1 MQNLKGFRDFFPEEM
16 AERNH
21 LFETWRRVATR
32 FGFVEY
38 DGPPL
43 ELLELYTKKSGD
55 EIVEQLY
62 HFEDKGGRKVALRPE
77 MTPTLARMMA
87 ARVTTLPKPIKWFSI
102 PQLFRYE
109 RNQRG
114 RLREHFQLNV
124 DIVGAPGVE
133 ADAELLA
140 VALAVQLELGLRRDD
155 VVARVNDR
163 RVVAGALGVLGVTGD
178 QIADVYAALDKFRK
192 ISSAEKFTALLRDAG
207 VPTDSADSIDELRSL
222 CDGSV
227 TIFDW
232 FEPHLG
238 KVDETTRDALSDF
251 EKYLGL
257 MHEKGLGDF
266 VEVDFSIVRGLAYY
280 TGIVFELYDR
290 KGKERAI
297 CGGGRYDDLIASL
310 GGPDM
315 PALGFGMGDVVLSLI
330 LRDRGLMP
338 ETPARADVVVIPV
351 GDELAAA
358 AREVTEELRRADV
371 RAETPYA
378 PAGVSKDLKAANQH
392 RIPYAVIVGPD
403 EWEAREV
410 NLKDLKAGDQE
421 RVALS
426 ELADRVRGNQSTR
439 STRT

>member
-1 MQNLKGFRDFFPEEM
+1 LQNLKGFRDFFPEEM
-16 AERNH
+16 AERNY

-55 EIVEQLY
+55 EIVKQLY
-62 HFEDKGGRKVALRPE
+62 HFEDKGGRQVALRPE

-87 ARVTTLPKPIKWFSI
+87 ARVATLPKPIKWFSI

-124 DIVGAPGVE
+124 DIIGAPGVE
-133 ADAELLA
+133 ADAELLT
-140 VALAVQLELGLRRDD
+140 VALSVQLELGLQRDD
-155 VVARVNDR
+155 IVARVNDR
-163 RVVAGALGVLGVTGD
+163 RVVAGALGVLGVTDDNVAG
-178 QIADVYAALDKFRK
+178 VYAALDKFRK
-192 ISSAEKFTALLRDAG
+192 ISSSETFATLLHDAG
-207 VPTDSADSIDELRSL
+207 VPADSIQELTTL

-227 TIFDW
+227 TVFAW

-238 KVDETTRDALSDF
+238 EVDETVKSALSDL

-257 MHEKGLGDF
+257 MNEKGLGEL

-338 ETPARADVVVIPV
+338 ETPPRADVIVIPV
-351 GDELAAA
+351 GEALAAA
-358 AREVTEELRRADV
+358 ARAVCDDLRRADV

-410 NLKDLKAGDQE
+410 NLKDLTSGEQE
-421 RVALS
+421 RVKLD
-426 ELADRVRGNQSTR
+426 ELAENVRQRQSRR

>member
-43 ELLELYTKKSGD
+43 ELVELYTKKSGD

-62 HFEDKGGRKVALRPE
+62 HFEDKGGRHIALRPE

-102 PQLFRYE
+102 PQLFRFE

-124 DIVGAPGVE
+124 DIIGAPEVA

-140 VALAVQLELGLRRDD
+140 VALSVQLELGLRRDD

-163 RVVAGALGVLGVTGD
+163 RVVAGALGVLGVTD
-178 QIADVYAALDKFRK
+178 DKIASVYAALDKFRK
-192 ISSAEKFTALLRDAG
+192 ISSPEKFTALLRDAG
-207 VPTDSADSIDELRSL
+207 VPADSLQELTRL

-227 TIFDW
+227 TVFDW
-232 FEPHLG
+232 FEPHLRD
-238 KVDETTRDALSDF
+238 VDDTAKSALSNL
-251 EKYLGL
+251 ETYLGL
-257 MHEKGLGDF
+257 MQEKGLGEL

-338 ETPARADVVVIPV
+338 ETPPRADVVVIPV
-351 GDELAAA
+351 GEELAAA
-358 AREVTEELRRADV
+358 ARAVCDQLRRADV

-378 PAGVSKDLKAANQH
+378 PAGVSKDLKTANQH

-410 NLKDLKAGDQE
+410 NLKDLTSGDQE
-421 RVALS
+421 RVQLD
-426 ELADRVRGNQSTR
+426 ELAEKVRKSQSTR

>member
-43 ELLELYTKKSGD
+43 ELLELYMKKSGD

-62 HFEDKGGRKVALRPE
+62 HFEDKGGRHIALRPE

-124 DIVGAPGVE
+124 DIIGAPGVV

-140 VALAVQLELGLRRDD
+140 VALSVQLELGLRRDD

-163 RVVAGALGVLGVTGD
+163 RVVAGALGVLGVTD
-178 QIADVYAALDKFRK
+178 DKIADVYAALDKFRK
-192 ISSAEKFTALLRDAG
+192 ISSPETFTALLQDAG
-207 VPTDSADSIDELRSL
+207 VPADSIQELTRL
-222 CDGSV
+222 CDGSATV
-227 TIFDW
+227 FDW

-238 KVDETTRDALSDF
+238 EVDEATRNALSDL

-257 MHEKGLGDF
+257 MHEKGLADLA
-266 VEVDFSIVRGLAYY
+266 EVDFSIVRGLAYY

-338 ETPARADVVVIPV
+338 EAPARADVVVIPV
-351 GDELAAA
+351 GDELARA

-410 NLKDLKAGDQE
+410 NLKDLKAGEQE

-426 ELADRVRGNQSTR
+426 ELADRVRARRHQSTR